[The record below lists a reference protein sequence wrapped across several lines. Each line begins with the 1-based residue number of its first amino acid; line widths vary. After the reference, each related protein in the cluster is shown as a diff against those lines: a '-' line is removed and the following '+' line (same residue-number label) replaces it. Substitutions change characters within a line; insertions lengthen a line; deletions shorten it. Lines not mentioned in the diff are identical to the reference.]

1 MTPTAPT
8 GVRRPTLLYRPHL
21 DGLRTVAVYLVLA
34 FHAGLSGFRGG
45 FVGVD
50 VFFVLSGFL
59 VTSILLRDLAATDR
73 VDFGR
78 FYVSR
83 VRRILPA
90 AIITLCVTAI
100 AYAVVATP
108 SEMLDVLGGFRASC
122 LYVANW
128 FFIRQSTDYF
138 ASNVNASPVLHF
150 WSLAVEEQFYLL
162 WPLLLGGLY
171 LATRRARRQ
180 WWVLR
185 GLVLAAAVAS
195 AAEAWRIAGS
205 NLERAYYGTD
215 TRAYQLL
222 AGALL
227 ALTPQLMRAG
237 PRVVKHMA
245 WLVTLLL
252 AGLVI
257 VASSAV
263 DAGPITRGILAA
275 GLATLLIVGLE
286 NSRGG
291 LVKELLSSRPTAY
304 LGRLSYGTYLWHWPI
319 IVIAVHGRHVDS
331 LTLFVMTC
339 AGATGLAALSHHL
352 VEQPLRASHVI
363 ERYKRLAIG
372 LGVAASVAVGLA
384 FMPSVLDSTHSTSG
398 NATAGTLLDWRAARS
413 DIAKLPDCLGRSVE
427 RCTAVHGTGQRV
439 LLIGDSHAQM
449 WLPALEAIA
458 KKESLTLSVAVLDAC
473 PWQRGM
479 LYLGSGSLSRNCK
492 RHQADWYDRVVPTFD
507 PDIVVLAQSGSGNA
521 SFAIPFTFPDGKKL
535 AFGQAGYDEALN
547 NASAA
552 TVEMLRAQHR
562 RVVIFEPIPV
572 TFPFDPLS
580 CLSRGVAP
588 QDCTDKVDAR

>member
-1 MTPTAPT
+1 MTPTEPT
-8 GVRRPTLLYRPHL
+8 AARRPTLRYRPHL

-34 FHAGLSGFRGG
+34 FHTGLAGFRGG

-59 VTSILLRDLAATDR
+59 VTSILLRDLAASGR

-90 AIITLCVTAI
+90 AIITLCVSAI

-171 LATRRARRQ
+171 LSTRRARRQ

-185 GLVLAAAVAS
+185 CVVTAAALAS
-195 AAEAWRIAGS
+195 AAEAWRIAGT

-222 AGALL
+222 AGAFL
-227 ALTPQLMRAG
+227 ALTPQLMRAT
-237 PRVVKHMA
+237 PRMMKHMA
-245 WLVTLLL
+245 SFVTLLV

-263 DAGPITRGILAA
+263 DVGPITRGILAT
-275 GLATLLIVGLE
+275 GLATLLIIGLE

-291 LVKELLSSRPTAY
+291 LVKKLLSSRPSAY

-319 IVIAVHGRHVDS
+319 IVIAVHGRHIGS
-331 LTLFVMTC
+331 WALFAMTC

-352 VEQPLRASHVI
+352 VEQPLRSSHII
-363 ERYKRLAIG
+363 ERYRRLAIG
-372 LGVAASVAVGLA
+372 VGIAASVAVGLA
-384 FMPSVLDSTHSTSG
+384 FMPAVLDSARGTSG
-398 NATAGTLLDWRAARS
+398 NAAAGTVLDWRAARN
-413 DIAKLPDCLGRSVE
+413 DIAKLPDCLATSVE
-427 RCTAVHGTGQRV
+427 GCTTVRGTKQRV

-449 WLPALEAIA
+449 WLPALEVIA
-458 KKESLTLSVAVLDAC
+458 KHESLTLSVAVLDAC
-473 PWQRGM
+473 PWQQGM
-479 LYLGSGSLSRNCK
+479 FYLGSGSLYRNCK
-492 RHQADWYDRVVPTFD
+492 RH
-507 PDIVVLAQSGSGNA
+507 
-521 SFAIPFTFPDGKKL
+521 
-535 AFGQAGYDEALN
+535 
-547 NASAA
+547 
-552 TVEMLRAQHR
+552 
-562 RVVIFEPIPV
+562 
-572 TFPFDPLS
+572 
-580 CLSRGVAP
+580 
-588 QDCTDKVDAR
+588 